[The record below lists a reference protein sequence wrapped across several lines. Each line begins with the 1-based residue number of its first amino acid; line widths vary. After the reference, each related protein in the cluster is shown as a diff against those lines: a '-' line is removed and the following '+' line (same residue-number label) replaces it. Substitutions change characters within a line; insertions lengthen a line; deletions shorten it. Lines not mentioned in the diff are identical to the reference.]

1 MFVGREDELATLEEL
16 YGRQGFQMVV
26 VYGRRRVGK
35 TTLIDEFV
43 KGKRVLYFTGQV
55 QSSALNLRAFSRRV
69 FECFGMPDSTPPFA
83 AWSDAFGFVAERS
96 RGDRLV
102 FVFDEFPYAAR
113 TEPGLPS
120 ALQVSIDHGF
130 LQGNVFMVLCGSS
143 EGFMES
149 EVLGAKSPLYGRRTA
164 QIHLGPFDYLDAA
177 RMLPDAPAVERIEYY
192 AAFGGT
198 PYYLAQLDAGK
209 GLAGNVADLMFR
221 KAGLLYE
228 EPMMLLRQEVR
239 EPALYSSVLQ
249 AVATGAGEPAKIASA
264 AGIEANSVGKYLRIL
279 EGLGL
284 IERTLPFG
292 ENRVRSRRGLYVVA
306 DPFFAFWYRFV
317 AGAVGAIE
325 MGAGEAVARQVC
337 DGQALPTFVGR
348 QFERI
353 ALQWVARAN
362 RAGKLPFLATELG
375 RWWGNDPEAR
385 EQVDIDIVAANREEG
400 AALFGECTWR
410 NDVDGSR
417 TLETLERR
425 SDLVASLRSARE
437 RTYLLVTK
445 NEAGRPMQKVA
456 RERGDVKL
464 LSTADLYDV

>member
-1 MFVGREDELATLEEL
+1 MFVGRADELATLEEL
-16 YGRQGFQMVV
+16 YGRPGFQMVV

-43 KGKRVLYFTGQV
+43 KDKRALYFTGQV
-55 QSSALNLRAFSRRV
+55 QSSTLNLRAFSRRV

-83 AWSDAFGFVAERS
+83 TWSDALDFVAERS
-96 RGDRLV
+96 RGERLV

-120 ALQVSIDHGF
+120 ALQVAIDHGF
-130 LQGNVFMVLCGSS
+130 LQGNAFMVLCGSS

-149 EVLGAKSPLYGRRTA
+149 EVLGAKGPLYGRRTA
-164 QIHLGPFDYLDAA
+164 QIHLGPFDYLDAS
-177 RMLPDAPAVERIEYY
+177 RMLPDIPAEARVEYY

-198 PYYLAQLDAGK
+198 PYYLAQLDAEK
-209 GLAGNVADLMFR
+209 GLVGNVSDLMFR

-239 EPALYSSVLQ
+239 EPALYGSVLQ
-249 AVATGAGEPAKIASA
+249 AVAMGAGEPAKIASS

-292 ENRVRSRRGLYVVA
+292 ENRLRSRKGLYVVA

-325 MGAGEAVARQVC
+325 MGAGEAVARQIC
-337 DGQALPTFVGR
+337 GGQALPTFVGR

-385 EQVDIDIVAANREEG
+385 EQVDIDLVAANREAG
-400 AALFGECTWR
+400 AALFGECKWR
-410 NDVDGSR
+410 NDFDEATAIEMLV
-417 TLETLERR
+417 RR
-425 SDLVASLRSARE
+425 SRLVASLKSVRE

-445 NEAGRPMQKVA
+445 REVRAALKRKVA
-456 RERGDVKL
+456 ETGDVIL
-464 LSTADLYDV
+464 VPAADLYDL